1 MIFLFIFAIMKD
13 YLLQL
18 NESQRKA
25 VIQINGPV
33 MIIAGPGSGKTRVLT
48 FRVAHMISE
57 GIDPFRILCLTF
69 TNKAATEMRQRIAQ
83 LHHNDAR
90 NLWMGTFHSIFAK
103 ILRIEGHRLGYSSNF
118 TIYDTADSKSLIKK
132 LVKDLIPTSKQ
143 KLYKESIVYN
153 RISSAKNK
161 LITPEDYEQNIDML
175 NEDISNHRE
184 KFGFL
189 YAAYSQQCFHNGAMD
204 FDDLLLKTYQLLQR
218 CPDVA
223 YKYQNK
229 FKYIMIDEFQDTNHA
244 QYEIIKILAAVHE
257 NLCVVGDDAQSI
269 YAFRGATIANILD
282 FAKKYDDLQIYKL
295 EQNYRSTYHIVNT
308 ANEIIKQNKNQ
319 LVKTIFTER
328 GEGNPI
334 IELIAT
340 TDNDEGRIIADKV
353 FELKMRHQ
361 LSNKNFAVLYR
372 TNAQSRAFEEA
383 MRRLNIA
390 YKIYG
395 GLSFYQRKE
404 IKDMVAYLRC
414 IVNPL
419 DEVALLRIINY
430 PPRGI
435 GDATINKLL
444 VKSREQNKSMWE
456 IMQQASLNGFS
467 KRTAEDIETF
477 SYLLKSCQIM
487 LAEKNAFAMA
497 EYIAKHSGIMK
508 ELYNDKSVEGVSRYE
523 NLIELLNSIKEFTES
538 DVAIDA
544 DGVLP
549 DDKSL
554 GSYLQQISLLTDTDN
569 IDPNTLDTVS
579 LMTIHAAK
587 GLEFPVVFVVGMEE
601 NLFPSI
607 MSISS
612 LEELE
617 EERRLFYVAITRAQ
631 DHLFISH
638 ATTRYKF
645 GKLEY
650 SEPSRFIAEIP
661 NGNFKRMKSDRQAN
675 LGDRHFTTIPSRS
688 NNIFTRNI
696 NNRPKPSPAP
706 LANFKADD
714 TTRLE
719 VGMKILH
726 IKFGVGKVS
735 AMDGVG
741 DNRIAVIQFE
751 NEGEKKLMLK
761 FAKLKI
767 I

>member
-1 MIFLFIFAIMKD
+1 MKD